1 MFIIN
6 SPKIIETVVTII
18 GGQKIMRRRGLVMWD
33 PLRDLTSSWDE
44 DFLSGDFLPS
54 ADVYQDKDNVIVEMD
69 IPGIDAEK
77 IDISVEND
85 VLTVSGS
92 REEKSEVKREDYYR
106 KEVRSG
112 SFSRSVILP
121 MAVKGNEAQAESKK
135 GVLKITLPKA
145 DEVKPK
151 KIEVKVSE

>member
-1 MFIIN
+1 M
-6 SPKIIETVVTII
+6 
-18 GGQKIMRRRGLVMWD
+18 RRGLIAWD
-33 PLRDLTSSWDE
+33 PFRDLARDWE
-44 DFLSGDFLPS
+44 GEFFAGGFVPA

-69 IPGIDAEK
+69 VPGIETDK

-92 REEKSEVKREDYYR
+92 REEKQEVKREDYYR

-121 MAVKGNEAQAESKK
+121 MQVKGDEAKAEFEK
-135 GVLKITLPKA
+135 GVLKIVLPKA

-151 KIEVKVSE
+151 KIEVKVKD

>member
-1 MFIIN
+1 M
-6 SPKIIETVVTII
+6 
-18 GGQKIMRRRGLVMWD
+18 MRRRGLVPWD
-33 PLRDLTSSWDE
+33 PFREIVGSWDE
-44 DFLSGDFLPS
+44 DIFSGDFLPS

-69 IPGIDAEK
+69 VPGIDASK

-92 REEKSEVKREDYYR
+92 REEKKEVKKEDYYR
-106 KEVRSG
+106 REVRSG

-121 MAVKGNEAQAESKK
+121 MAVKGSEAQAESKK

-151 KIEVKVSE
+151 KIEVKVKE